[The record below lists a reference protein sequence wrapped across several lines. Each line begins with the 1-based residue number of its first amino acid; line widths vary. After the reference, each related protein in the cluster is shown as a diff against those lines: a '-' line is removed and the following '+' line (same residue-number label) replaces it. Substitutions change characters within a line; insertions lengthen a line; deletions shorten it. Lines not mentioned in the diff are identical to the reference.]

1 MSFWF
6 SRRKA
11 TFGGSFINLFKTIW
25 KVPYNEKIWFDLIK
39 NKTKQKALTKKTLK
53 KKFFLIKN
61 HKKIFNK

>member
-39 NKTKQKALTKKTLK
+39 NKTKQKALTKKTL
-53 KKFFLIKN
+53 
-61 HKKIFNK
+61 